1 MAYLNPMEGAVRQY
15 GALTSAS
22 APVAGTDEV
31 QTLTFGGT
39 PTGGTFK
46 LTFDA
51 FTTAAISWS
60 ATNATL
66 VANIDAGLAALPNI
80 NGAGNV
86 TTAVGTMTAG
96 IGTITVTFTGTLAKK
111 NVGTISV
118 FSNSMTGTAPT
129 LEVAVTTPGV
139 DGTYRLA
146 STGALLTD
154 TSNGELYANTSTTS
168 GSPTWTVVGT
178 QS

>member
-1 MAYLNPMEGAVRQY
+1 MAYLNPTAGAVREDGTLQVV
-15 GALTSAS
+15 G
-22 APVAGTDEV
+22 APVAGTNEV

-51 FTTAAISWS
+51 FTTSAISWS

-66 VANIDAGLAALPNI
+66 VSNIDTAL
-80 NGAGNV
+80 GALTSVGGVANV

-111 NVGTISV
+111 DVGTISV
-118 FSNSMTGTAPT
+118 FSNSLTGTSPT
-129 LEVAVTTPGV
+129 LGVTVTTPGV
-139 DGTYRLA
+139 DATHRTAPQGALMTDDEGTLYIN
-146 STGALLTD
+146 TGATEGA
-154 TSNGELYANTSTTS
+154 TA
-168 GSPTWTVVGT
+168 WVVVGT
-178 QS
+178 QT